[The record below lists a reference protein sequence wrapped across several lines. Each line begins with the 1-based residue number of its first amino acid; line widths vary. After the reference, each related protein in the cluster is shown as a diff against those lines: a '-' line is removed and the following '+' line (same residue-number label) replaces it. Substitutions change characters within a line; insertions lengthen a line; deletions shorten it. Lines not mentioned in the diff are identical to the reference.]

1 VSGVVGFGAFGHGGE
16 ELVGEGLHDE
26 GDLGL
31 ASIAGWRASG
41 EEQKGRQEVME
52 VHGRTEEKLEA
63 LGVGGGGGGMGAEGF
78 GEEAAK
84 VLN

>member
-1 VSGVVGFGAFGHGGE
+1 
-16 ELVGEGLHDE
+16 
-26 GDLGL
+26 
-31 ASIAGWRASG
+31 
-41 EEQKGRQEVME
+41 ME